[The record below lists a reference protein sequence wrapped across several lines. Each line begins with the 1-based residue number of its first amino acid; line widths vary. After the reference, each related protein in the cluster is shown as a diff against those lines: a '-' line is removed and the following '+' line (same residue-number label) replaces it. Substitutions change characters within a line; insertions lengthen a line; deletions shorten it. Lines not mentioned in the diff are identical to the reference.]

1 MAAKGSPLQ
10 RQCCAIDGGQRCKW
24 QATFYLSEDLI
35 KLARKRSTGGF
46 GAKSSLDFAVDV
58 RDKKSHV
65 CADHA
70 MDVMHNVFGKGL
82 SDTEN
87 VRKETLLMD
96 AAAWLLHT
104 DRGLSAEE
112 VENRRSPKHVSH
124 IVGAARR
131 KRSKRRIDDTMAEFE
146 RVEAIC
152 ARAEEDGYAPDSNA
166 LQVLTGTRRL
176 DNQKNESWCQVDMYD
191 RSKDELVLLVEHAR
205 VHGLLPKTT
214 RTYCCIHTAVRH
226 CIIAARIEVPFHFI
240 KLKWKT
246 PEAEQM
252 LRFFLQHPNV
262 FKRRV
267 LDTLCGIGE
276 LGMGSGHPA
285 PYNAAERHSIVGIPS
300 YRALSDFKPRA
311 TGAVLE
317 PNAPVAAAFA
327 RCVRRRLKLGPDERI
342 LAYITV
348 DKSDGGGEASF
359 SLVDHLVE
367 GIETRRILGA
377 AWTPSGDVTMMTAED
392 ARRELD
398 IAGVDAATGVESC
411 LLNVAGDVFG
421 EGGFLAGLVPVKD
434 ESGVAALFRLWRALL
449 VVEKIEL
456 VVMGTDFGM
465 PNRKAHGELTVGAPT
480 TLLEKPVWEWDEVP
494 TFQQMIAPGWNKMP
508 VLFIPDVDQ
517 HVFKKFI
524 YAHYE
529 IEWEFNNEK
538 GAWGDLVFL
547 LTGARLVRSKNGR
560 GVWVCSRPGT
570 TALCRVGDT
579 LVSEILGTRTEAWQ
593 RELLSHIGTP
603 HLGISDP
610 QNTQR
615 PFELTGAWKL
625 FEEVGLKTAALIQK
639 NARQL
644 RNASRGRGL
653 DGRQLTA
660 LAAIKS
666 GRAALRVLMDMQK
679 QAEARGHYSG
689 EQRPRGGWPPTVL
702 EAAQL
707 AVDSSETW
715 LKWNKKLGVKVP
727 PRWPSS
733 RWNEVVHEE
742 VKRDGGRYLDVVE
755 TTRHGE
761 AHQTAQLIQADAVHP
776 PVTSRRKG
784 LYTALEERLEALN
797 AGTFP
802 HEFASEPLYQ
812 IQRRAP
818 VPSEDV
824 DEDDFQV
831 LEDTCAELRDRSGFS
846 SLKTGARDKYVKG
859 LTGRRST
866 PASRKLQLYRCC
878 NSPSSIELVKIQV
891 NAFGF
896 DVQHARLIGVGAAFA
911 GRGAPTPRPQRG
923 PAVPVTQSGPRRPRT
938 STGPAPVAPQK
949 APRRSLRGRTPRGTQ

>member
-1 MAAKGSPLQ
+1 MAAKGSPPQ
-10 RQCCAIDGGQRCKW
+10 RQCGAIDGGKRCKC
-24 QATFYLSEDLI
+24 QATFYVSEDLA
-35 KLARKRSTGGF
+35 KLARKSSAKGF
-46 GAKSSLDFAVDV
+46 GASSSLDFALDV
-58 RDKKSHV
+58 SDGKCKV
-65 CADHA
+65 CGDHA
-70 MDVMHNVFGKGL
+70 MEAMGNAFHKGL
-82 SDTEN
+82 SSSEN
-87 VRKETLLMD
+87 ISKDSLLSD
-96 AAAWLLHT
+96 VCAWLAHT
-104 DRGLSAEE
+104 DRGLLAEE
-112 VENRRSPKHVSH
+112 VENRRNPDHVCH
-124 IVGAARR
+124 ELGKARR
-131 KRSKRRIDDTMAEFE
+131 KRSKRCIDDTMAEFE
-146 RVEAIC
+146 RVEAIG

-166 LQVLTGTRRL
+166 LKVLTGTRRL
-176 DNQKNESWCQVDMYD
+176 DNQKNESWCQVDMCD
-191 RSKDELVLLVEHAR
+191 PSKDELVLLVEHAR

-226 CIIAARIEVPFHFI
+226 CIIAARIEVPFPFI

-456 VVMGTDFGM
+456 VVMGADFGM
-465 PNRKAHGELTVGAPT
+465 PNRKAHRELTVGAPT

-707 AVDSSETW
+707 AIDASETW

-923 PAVPVTQSGPRRPRT
+923 PAVPVTQSGPRRPRP